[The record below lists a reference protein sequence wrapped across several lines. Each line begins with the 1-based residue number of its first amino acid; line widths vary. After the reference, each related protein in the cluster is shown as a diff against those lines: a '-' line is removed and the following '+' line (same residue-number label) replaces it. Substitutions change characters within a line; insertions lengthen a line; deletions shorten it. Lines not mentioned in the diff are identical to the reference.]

1 MTFGIP
7 LERKFNADQ
16 LLIKDLGLKMYGTE
30 VMSSYSDATVNILNM
45 KFYILLE
52 RKFDTGQFLT
62 KDLGLKMDGTEVL
75 MSHIDIVNSI
85 CRNLSLLNIT
95 IYVLFNK

>member
-1 MTFGIP
+1 
-7 LERKFNADQ
+7 
-16 LLIKDLGLKMYGTE
+16 MYGTE

-75 MSHIDIVNSI
+75 MSHSDIVNSI